1 MFVAFGSKTSKSIV
15 RTFAGNWRAQV
26 SALLIILIIGGTYFS
41 PFGAESAT
49 FTFTQNNWSGGVTAN
64 VPNHTSNRAGWTEY
78 SAQSGLTV
86 GTDVKLQVANYTF
99 TDDGTTIPQNI
110 ASGGGFGNGT
120 NASTMVVGS
129 GAGASVSLSGVTTP
143 VNTWDTVLKAV
154 PGALSVDSTMIRNAS
169 DDTIYVTQGNGVG
182 FYQYT
187 ISTNTWTVLANAPGA
202 LSRGSTM
209 IRNGSDD
216 TIYVTRGNN
225 TTSFYQYTI
234 STNTWTVLA
243 NAPGVLF
250 YGSNMIRNGSDDTIY
265 VTAGGDSTS
274 FYKYT
279 ISTNTWTTLA
289 NTSLIG
295 EGSQMI
301 WNSSEDSIYVTQGWN
316 GSGFRKYSITTNT
329 WTSLANSPSY
339 VNSGSTMIRNG
350 SDDTIYVTHGEG
362 TTIFYKYT
370 ISTNTWTTLTNAP
383 GALSNGSTMIRNG
396 SDDTIYVT
404 QGNRST
410 GFYKYTIST
419 NVWTTLAI
427 TPGTLSYGS
436 NMIRNGSD
444 DTIYVTQGNGVGF
457 YQYTISTN
465 TWTVLANT
473 PGALFSGSNM
483 IRNGSDDT
491 IYVTQGN
498 STTSFYK
505 YTISTNTW
513 TVLANAPGALS
524 SGASMIRNGA
534 DNEIYVTQGNNATS
548 FYQFIIQSTV
558 YDSAGTFTSASIDI
572 GSGAPAFGNLSW
584 TETLNFQSSPM
595 LKIRSSA
602 TADFSGAPA
611 WNTCTAVAN
620 GALLSSGG
628 CITVSHQYIQYQ
640 ASLTTGNTSKSP
652 TLDSLTFGYSQY
664 GSGELTSSIYNAE
677 SFANLISKMS
687 WTATNTSATETV
699 KFQVRS
705 ASTEGGIASASWCGY
720 ADCLGTSY
728 FDASS
733 NGTTLIAGHPLMT
746 GADDQYFQYKVFLN
760 SGGVITPILTG
771 VSVQYVVNAQPEFD
785 TAFDTNG
792 ISVSQISN
800 PSDPDWG
807 KTRIIYRVRDV
818 DTTTGTNTPNNIT
831 PSFSYDN
838 GAGFVTIGSGSLS
851 ASATTNKSV
860 NEVTYTEYEAIWDA
874 KTDLPGIYN
883 ASLQVKVSVNDNEAA
898 NNIATATDTTLFDS
912 KAPTLGAHPILVD
925 ASLVPAS
932 VTLSATDDSAI
943 EMKVGLA
950 PDLSDAT
957 YETYNAG
964 KLLTLATNPD
974 TVYVQYRDSYNN
986 ETNISSVT
994 STETP
999 SLMIIQ
1005 DVSNASTSVWRL
1017 FISWKT
1023 VADPP
1028 YGFDHYELYRSTD
1041 NITFSP
1047 LTSIASRATN
1057 YYIDETT
1064 AYNTLYY
1071 YKIKMIDTVGNTSW
1085 FSAILQGKADGLQNS
1100 GEGGGG
1106 TDVTPPIVTSV
1117 LSSAVSTTQAT
1128 ITWNTDELST
1138 STVGYSVNS
1147 GLFTDEMGIATYADN
1162 AGGTGIHQ
1170 VTLTGLTPATTYYYQ
1185 VKSADPLNNLATDNN
1200 GGGGYTF
1207 TTNPGPAISGVA
1219 LSSAANTQATILW
1232 NTDIDATTFISY
1244 STDVSGGA
1252 LVAPIEVGT
1261 SDMVKTHSHT
1271 IIGLTT
1277 GTQYYFSVKSV
1288 DVDGNIATD
1297 NNGGIFYTF
1306 TTTTD
1311 TTPPVISTLSAS
1323 VITFD
1328 RVAITWLTDEQS
1340 TSQIKYATHSGGPYT
1355 ATTATTT
1362 YGQDHFVI
1370 ISSLVADTTYYF
1382 KAYSTDLSG
1391 NEVISP
1397 ENSFKTQQDPT
1408 FQHAPLSNITGI
1420 SASLV
1425 TDTNAVITM
1434 TTDQPAMCS
1443 IEYGTAPG
1451 NYTATPV
1458 TEALENKKHSITLTS
1473 LLYLT
1478 TYYYQATCI
1487 DNLNTS
1493 IVAPEGSFTTLAKQ
1507 VASGSEGGDI
1517 IAPVISSVSVSAV
1530 TGENATVTWT
1540 TDEFANGYVSYGI
1553 TADYGG
1559 MEGDYIVNK
1568 TITTYATDHTV
1579 LLKNL
1584 VPSTKYYFVVLSSD
1598 ARGNL
1603 TTSSES
1609 SFTTT
1614 SPSTISSLNIVS
1626 TKIGEATLAWK
1637 TSTAMSSIV
1646 EYGLA
1651 ETYGD
1656 KQESTTQTKEH
1667 SITVNKLQG
1676 NQLYHFRVKGKD
1688 QNNNLFSS
1696 SDYTFS
1702 PRSLPTISDISSK
1715 VISDTEVEVSFD
1727 TNVPT
1732 DANISFINMKDAK
1745 DTGTQGKPDLALS
1758 HVVTLKNLQ
1767 PGASYGGKIIAS
1779 DEAGNKVTQDV
1790 KNFTTSQDTTPPQI
1804 DQLKTDMAL
1813 AQDGK
1818 VQAIVS
1824 WYTDEPATTSITYK
1838 EGTGGEERTIKTE
1851 GDLSTS
1857 HVVVL
1862 TAFKIGSVYF
1872 VKATSMDKSGNE
1884 SISKERMIITPQ
1896 QTENVVQMIISNFN
1910 DMFGW
1915 AKR

>member
-1 MFVAFGSKTSKSIV
+1 
-15 RTFAGNWRAQV
+15 
-26 SALLIILIIGGTYFS
+26 
-41 PFGAESAT
+41 
-49 FTFTQNNWSGGVTAN
+49 
-64 VPNHTSNRAGWTEY
+64 
-78 SAQSGLTV
+78 
-86 GTDVKLQVANYTF
+86 
-99 TDDGTTIPQNI
+99 
-110 ASGGGFGNGT
+110 
-120 NASTMVVGS
+120 
-129 GAGASVSLSGVTTP
+129 
-143 VNTWDTVLKAV
+143 
-154 PGALSVDSTMIRNAS
+154 
-169 DDTIYVTQGNGVG
+169 
-182 FYQYT
+182 
-187 ISTNTWTVLANAPGA
+187 
-202 LSRGSTM
+202 
-209 IRNGSDD
+209 
-216 TIYVTRGNN
+216 
-225 TTSFYQYTI
+225 
-234 STNTWTVLA
+234 
-243 NAPGVLF
+243 
-250 YGSNMIRNGSDDTIY
+250 MIRNGSDDTIY
-265 VTAGGDSTS
+265 VTAGAGTFR
-274 FYKYT
+274 FYQYT
-279 ISTNTWTTLA
+279 ISTNTWA
-289 NTSLIG
+289 
-295 EGSQMI
+295 
-301 WNSSEDSIYVTQGWN
+301 
-316 GSGFRKYSITTNT
+316 
-329 WTSLANSPSY
+329 
-339 VNSGSTMIRNG
+339 
-350 SDDTIYVTHGEG
+350 
-362 TTIFYKYT
+362 
-370 ISTNTWTTLTNAP
+370 
-383 GALSNGSTMIRNG
+383 
-396 SDDTIYVT
+396 
-404 QGNRST
+404 
-410 GFYKYTIST
+410 
-419 NVWTTLAI
+419 TLAI

-473 PGALFSGSNM
+473 PGRLFSGSNM

-498 STTSFYK
+498 NSTGFYK

-513 TVLANAPGALS
+513 TTLTNAPGTLS

-548 FYQFIIQSTV
+548 FYKFIIQSTV

-572 GSGAPAFGNLSW
+572 GSGAPALGTLSW

>member
-169 DDTIYVTQGNGVG
+169 DDTIYVTQGKGVG

-202 LSRGSTM
+202 LSYGSNMIRNGSDDTIYVTVGGNTATFYQYTISTNTWTTLTNAPGTLGIGSTM

-216 TIYVTRGNN
+216 TIYVTRGNYG
-225 TTSFYQYTI
+225 TSFYQYTI
-234 STNTWTVLA
+234 STNV
-243 NAPGVLF
+243 
-250 YGSNMIRNGSDDTIY
+250 
-265 VTAGGDSTS
+265 
-274 FYKYT
+274 
-279 ISTNTWTTLA
+279 WTTLTIA
-289 NTSLIG
+289 PGAL
-295 EGSQMI
+295 
-301 WNSSEDSIYVTQGWN
+301 ED
-316 GSGFRKYSITTNT
+316 
-329 WTSLANSPSY
+329 
-339 VNSGSTMIRNG
+339 GSTMIRNG
-350 SDDTIYVTHGEG
+350 SDDTIYVTQGNNSTG
-362 TTIFYKYT
+362 FYKYT

-383 GALSNGSTMIRNG
+383 GT
-396 SDDTIYVT
+396 
-404 QGNRST
+404 
-410 GFYKYTIST
+410 
-419 NVWTTLAI
+419 
-427 TPGTLSYGS
+427 
-436 NMIRNGSD
+436 
-444 DTIYVTQGNGVGF
+444 
-457 YQYTISTN
+457 
-465 TWTVLANT
+465 
-473 PGALFSGSNM
+473 
-483 IRNGSDDT
+483 
-491 IYVTQGN
+491 
-498 STTSFYK
+498 
-505 YTISTNTW
+505 
-513 TVLANAPGALS
+513 LS

-548 FYQFIIQSTV
+548 FYKFIIQSTV

-720 ADCLGTSY
+720 TDCLGTSY